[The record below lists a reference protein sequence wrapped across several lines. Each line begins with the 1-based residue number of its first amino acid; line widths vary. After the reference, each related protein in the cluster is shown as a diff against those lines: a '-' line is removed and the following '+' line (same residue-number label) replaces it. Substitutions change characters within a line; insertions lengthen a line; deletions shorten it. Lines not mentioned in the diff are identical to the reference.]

1 MNSKT
6 KTVHFNLD
14 DAGEKWLLDTIE
26 SQGRFSTIVKRLLFL
41 QLNGVKVDAPQP
53 KKEQKKVNP
62 SSYL

>member
-14 DAGEKWLLDTIE
+14 DAGERWLLDAIE

-41 QLNGVKVDAPQP
+41 QLSGAKMDAPKP
-53 KKEQKKVNP
+53 KEKKLNP
-62 SSYL
+62 SSFL